1 MQNNLAI
8 ARYPL
13 DGPAR
18 SLEVFE
24 DGIAFCE
31 QRGLVESARQLE
43 ANNPGLLVE
52 LGRPDEALARAG
64 RLAAELEAT
73 GDTHDLLELRAVEL
87 ASRVDRGDLGER
99 TAADWLIEMGRQI
112 GAADTSVFAL
122 AAAAMRLAE
131 EAPDETRALLAEV
144 EQIEGSRGTPYYARQ
159 LAAMARTALATGDE
173 ALARRL
179 ADGLEPSYPLN
190 EHALCAV
197 RAQLAEHAADHEGAA
212 ALYDEAAARWQ
223 KFGNVPERAY
233 ALLGQGRC
241 LLALSRPEA
250 EQPLHEAGD
259 LFAAMGYRPALVET
273 KALLEQVAAAPAP

>member
-1 MQNNLAI
+1 LI
-8 ARYPL
+8 
-13 DGPAR
+13 
-18 SLEVFE
+18 
-24 DGIAFCE
+24 
-31 QRGLVESARQLE
+31 
-43 ANNPGLLVE
+43 
-52 LGRPDEALARAG
+52 
-64 RLAAELEAT
+64 
-73 GDTHDLLELRAVEL
+73 ELRAVEL

-159 LAAMARTALATGDE
+159 LAAMARIALATGDE
-173 ALARRL
+173 VLARRL